1 MQKLL
6 RSVLNFLLL
15 CQALAIIVALDKEAY
30 GYVDPGS
37 GLLVFQVAGSMVA
50 GAIFCLRNRIRKLL
64 KLTSEE
70 EQLHP
75 EQPIQTAELE
85 Q

>member
-37 GLLVFQVAGSMVA
+37 GLLVFQVGGSMVA

-64 KLTSEE
+64 KLTSRE
-70 EQLHP
+70 EQLHS